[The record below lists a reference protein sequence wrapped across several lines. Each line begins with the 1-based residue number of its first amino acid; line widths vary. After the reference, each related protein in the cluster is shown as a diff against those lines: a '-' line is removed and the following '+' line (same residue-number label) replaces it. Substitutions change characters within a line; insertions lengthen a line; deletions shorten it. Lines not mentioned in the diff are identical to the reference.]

1 MISDVFEGFRR
12 FSDPFGCI
20 RTCSDAFGRVR
31 MRLDALGCSRKIS
44 EILGLF
50 VAFFA
55 VFGCF
60 MILGGLLLLGFFG
73 FSKAEGPTISGD
85 NYSEP
90 TLKGGMWNESLK
102 EVWKSLEKF
111 GFQRFPK
118 IS

>member
-31 MRLDALGCSRKIS
+31 MRLDALGCSRKVS

-60 MILGGLLLLGFFG
+60 MTLGGLLLLGFFG

-90 TLKGGMWNESLK
+90 TLLRDTNPTTNQLRYTFCC
-102 EVWKSLEKF
+102 V
-111 GFQRFPK
+111 RHY
-118 IS
+118 